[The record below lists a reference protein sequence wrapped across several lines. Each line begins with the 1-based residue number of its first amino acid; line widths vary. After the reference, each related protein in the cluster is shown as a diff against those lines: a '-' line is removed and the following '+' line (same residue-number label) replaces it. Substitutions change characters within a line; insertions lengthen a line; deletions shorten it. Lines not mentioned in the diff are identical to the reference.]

1 MKSKP
6 VLQLMILLGSIFI
19 ILLPERLSAQ
29 HLATDDAM
37 IQQLV
42 ENQLNEDVPGI
53 LLGIQF
59 AGFEG
64 KQFAAGI
71 NDLATASPLLPG
83 QSFRI
88 ASVTKTFVAAAILR
102 LYEEGRLGLH
112 DPITQYISK
121 KHLKLLRKGGHQPE
135 NITIRQLLQHN
146 AGLGDHSHTEAYNIE
161 NLRSGAVWTRE
172 RQLQALATH
181 TKPLGIPG
189 EKFSYSDTGYI
200 LLGEILEKVTGLTM
214 GDAINQLID
223 FKKLGLL
230 STEMEAPEGDFSGK
244 RIHQYFQGED
254 TYHYH
259 PSLDY
264 FGGGGLLSTTADLCR
279 FMLALFNNEIFHKAS
294 TLALMTEAVSYTE
307 LPAMDYRMGIWKTQI
322 GGLEAWT
329 HTGFWGTQTAYFPEL
344 NLSITVN
351 YSSRWKVKGNAPLL
365 EELVKNLQSQQV
377 QH

>member
-6 VLQLMILLGSIFI
+6 VLQLMILLGIIFI

-42 ENQLNEDVPGI
+42 ENQLNEEVPGI

-112 DPITQYISK
+112 DPITQYINK

-322 GGLEAWT
+322 GGLDAYT
-329 HTGFWGTQTAYFPEL
+329 HTGFWGTQTTYFPDL